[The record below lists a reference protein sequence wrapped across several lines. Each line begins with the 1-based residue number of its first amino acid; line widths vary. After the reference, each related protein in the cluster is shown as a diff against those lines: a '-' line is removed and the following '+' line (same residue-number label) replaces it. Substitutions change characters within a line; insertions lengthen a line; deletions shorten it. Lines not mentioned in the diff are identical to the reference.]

1 MMHFSSELPMSL
13 TKIDCEQ
20 SLFCSKICE
29 SVCEMMQ
36 LSVQGV
42 RIFWAP
48 VQAKRETTLVS
59 YSISEAW

>member
-1 MMHFSSELPMSL
+1 
-13 TKIDCEQ
+13 
-20 SLFCSKICE
+20 
-29 SVCEMMQ
+29 MMQ